1 MFAAALRTA
10 DPVGM
15 ISGLR
20 RRMDTGVQSRYC
32 LLDSIVVGVS
42 TGIIFS
48 LGGPINKRSFHVQR
62 LVACNLPWP
71 RTRWFEYV
79 VFVVAVPHPPPP
91 PPPPSP
97 NLFSI
102 LTLLLVLLLLL
113 LLLLVLLLRLLLRL
127 CSYSFEYESNLIEQ
141 MTTVY
146 LKRVKIVTTEPNS
159 TRLKEPHPPFFV
171 IFFFFFFF
179 FESAG
184 GYRHFLFKFFF
195 YQMVEYCVRD

>member
-1 MFAAALRTA
+1 MFAAALGTA
-10 DPVGM
+10 DTVRM

-79 VFVVAVPHPPPP
+79 VFVMAV

-97 NLFSI
+97 PSLHPPTFFNSHSSCSSSASSSQ
-102 LTLLLVLLLLL
+102 VP
-113 LLLLVLLLRLLLRL
+113 LLRL
-127 CSYSFEYESNLIEQ
+127 CLYCFVYESNLIEQ
-141 MTTVY
+141 MITVY
-146 LKRVKIVTTEPNS
+146 LKRVKIVTTEPN
-159 TRLKEPHPPFFV
+159 
-171 IFFFFFFF
+171 
-179 FESAG
+179 
-184 GYRHFLFKFFF
+184 
-195 YQMVEYCVRD
+195 